1 MKKHFSIGIIAAIFF
16 AIISISSFTAS
27 AAPEIKKPAATSI
40 VVPKDD
46 FKYLRVDRKW
56 KKDIMLRA
64 LNLENVN
71 EDFKKLNSLN
81 RDYGLALFFLD
92 KKISD
97 DEMYRN
103 MDMFRSKLGKKR
115 KGILIIYLYY
125 NKPDYF
131 YSTSKDAD
139 ISYLAKKIIDEST
152 FSKMK
157 NEKGGWDAW
166 SFSSAVISNAEHEM
180 IQAQ

>member
-1 MKKHFSIGIIAAIFF
+1 
-16 AIISISSFTAS
+16 
-27 AAPEIKKPAATSI
+27 
-40 VVPKDD
+40 
-46 FKYLRVDRKW
+46 
-56 KKDIMLRA
+56 MLRA

-115 KGILIIYLYY
+115 KGSQ
-125 NKPDYF
+125 KEEMPGTDQG
-131 YSTSKDAD
+131 
-139 ISYLAKKIIDEST
+139 KKS
-152 FSKMK
+152 
-157 NEKGGWDAW
+157 
-166 SFSSAVISNAEHEM
+166 
-180 IQAQ
+180 